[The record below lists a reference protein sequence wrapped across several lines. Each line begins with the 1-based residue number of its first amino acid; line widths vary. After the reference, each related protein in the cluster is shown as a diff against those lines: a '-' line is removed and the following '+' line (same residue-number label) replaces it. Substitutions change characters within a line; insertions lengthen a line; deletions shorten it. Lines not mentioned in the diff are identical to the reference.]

1 MADTTHEPTDGDAA
15 LKEAPRQEID
25 ARDYKMAGD
34 LVDGL
39 QDAPPAELPE
49 AKDPSP
55 SSSPHNKPVEAD
67 SDESVASAQSTSA
80 FEKSNPGVLA
90 TNVTVTGAT
99 TPSMTNCKADTP
111 AGSVP
116 EMAKPEMPSSAV
128 TVPEAT
134 TPSTTSP
141 DLTNP
146 PEDDPKVPVRET
158 ANPEIPSADVNVP
171 TATSG
176 EVPDPE
182 PNSKDA
188 PTNTNSKSTN
198 DSRKESSS
206 TSRQAV
212 SFAGESSES
221 VPSSSSERKPERNAS
236 NEQSSA
242 SDNPVRAGEV
252 LPRISDQP
260 SLTEPN
266 RTEAGGEQPV
276 PEHEKHQETQL
287 STLPPPGTSGA
298 GFRGQNARHS
308 LEGEEDNHE
317 TEGVVEQG
325 ASQTQKQMQKKAQRS
340 AQASKQMAYDV
351 FDWTVGSVEILERYQ
366 DEQKWKDED
375 MKLSPTSKEML
386 DNWSKGETQVTA
398 EVVSSNTT
406 MEKQTLII

>member
-1 MADTTHEPTDGDAA
+1 MADTTHEPTDGNAS
-15 LKEAPRQEID
+15 LKEAPRREID
-25 ARDYKMAGD
+25 AREYKVAGD
-34 LVDGL
+34 SVDGL
-39 QDAPPAELPE
+39 QDAPPAEMRE
-49 AKDPSP
+49 ATGPSP

-67 SDESVASAQSTSA
+67 SDESVASAQSTST
-80 FEKSNPGVLA
+80 FDKSNLGVLA

-99 TPSMTNCKADTP
+99 TPSMTNSKADIHP
-111 AGSVP
+111 GPVP
-116 EMAKPEMPSSAV
+116 EMAKPEMPSSAM
-128 TVPEAT
+128 TVPKAA

-158 ANPEIPSADVNVP
+158 SNQEIPPADVNVP
-171 TATSG
+171 NATSG

-182 PNSKDA
+182 LNSKDA

-198 DSRKESSS
+198 DSRKESGS

-212 SFAGESSES
+212 SESSES
-221 VPSSSSERKPERNAS
+221 VPSSSSERKPEENAS
-236 NEQSSA
+236 NEQSGA

-252 LPRISDQP
+252 PPRISVQP

-266 RTEAGGEQPV
+266 RTEAGGEKPV
-276 PEHEKHQETQL
+276 PEHEKHQETQR
-287 STLPPPGTSGA
+287 STPPPPDTSIA
-298 GFRGQNARHS
+298 GFRGQDARHS
-308 LEGEEDNHE
+308 WEGKEDNHE

-325 ASQTQKQMQKKAQRS
+325 APQIKKQMQKKAQRS

-406 MEKQTLII
+406 MEKQTLIILL